1 MGLRNSHL
9 LIRDFRKSDTD
20 DLLDLLPKSFAE
32 EFEVTGFDPD
42 HVRQMVNQ
50 LFGIFGR
57 IFMGLTTLFGKEPV
71 KFLVAEVD
79 NRVVGTTIVNNGGRV
94 GYISTVMVH
103 PDYRRKGIAT
113 MLMRNAVDYISKK
126 KMSKAVLHVVSTNI
140 PAKNVYSKLGFNE
153 FENITHLVGEMD
165 SLSRPENTEKVLVR
179 LFQNS
184 DINQVCSLIKVSE
197 DPDHLR
203 VFDFCSDDLKTPLWR
218 RIIHFSTE
226 RKMVAMQNDRIVGY
240 AEVSY
245 TTPKE
250 ASRIENVQVHP
261 EHRSSGIEGALIAA
275 AIDQIGQCKTKRI
288 RVTVPAMR
296 QELIE
301 IFESLGFRKH
311 LEMEGMFLEIQ

>member
-1 MGLRNSHL
+1 MEKKKMDQRRHDV
-9 LIRDFRKSDTD
+9 LIRDFRKSDMD

-57 IFMGLTTLFGKEPV
+57 IFLGLTTLFGRESV

-79 NRVVGTTIVNNGGRV
+79 NRVVGTTIVNNDRRV
-94 GYISTVMVH
+94 GYISTVMVN

-113 MLMRNAVDYISKK
+113 MLMGSAVDYIGKR
-126 KMSKAVLHVVSTNI
+126 KMNKAVLHVVSTNI
-140 PAKNVYSKLGFNE
+140 PAKNVYSKLGFIE
-153 FENITHLVGEMD
+153 FENITHLVGEID
-165 SLSRPENTEKVLVR
+165 SLSRPENTGKVLVR
-179 LFQNS
+179 PFQNS
-184 DINQVCSLIKVSE
+184 DINQVCSLIRVSE

-203 VFDFCSDDLKTPLWR
+203 VFDFCRDDLKTPLWR

-226 RKMVAMQNDRIVGY
+226 MKMVAMQNGRIVGY
-240 AEVSY
+240 AELSY

-250 ASRIENVQVHP
+250 ASRIGNLQVHP

-275 AIDQIGQCKTKRI
+275 AID
-288 RVTVPAMR
+288 
-296 QELIE
+296 
-301 IFESLGFRKH
+301 
-311 LEMEGMFLEIQ
+311 